1 MRRRELIVGLGGAA
15 AMWPLAARSQQPA
28 PPVVG
33 FLNGGS
39 ADGYAQLVAAFRQ
52 GLKETGYVE
61 GRNLAVEF
69 RWMEGQLGLTA
80 DIDAQ
85 EALSPPCT
93 ALPRPRT
100 KVSLISRYADLTR
113 TCHHYVCQSC

>member
-1 MRRRELIVGLGGAA
+1 MRRREFIVGLGGAA
-15 AMWPLAARSQQPA
+15 AMWQLAARLQQPA

-33 FLNGGS
+33 FVNGGS

-61 GRNLAVEF
+61 GRNVAVEF

-85 EALSPPCT
+85 EALSPRCT

-113 TCHHYVCQSC
+113 TCHHYVYPTC